1 MAYLAEQG
9 LNMAVSIR
17 STQDLLIEEVI
28 HDSKRY
34 HVIAFTKAPGG
45 PLTDVTSDFAIIK
58 QWGRGMGRMH
68 KLGKK
73 TPPLRHSCT
82 VWRFPNGMIM

>member
-68 KLGKK
+68 KLGK
-73 TPPLRHSCT
+73 RHH
-82 VWRFPNGMIM
+82 RFVTRAPYGVSPME